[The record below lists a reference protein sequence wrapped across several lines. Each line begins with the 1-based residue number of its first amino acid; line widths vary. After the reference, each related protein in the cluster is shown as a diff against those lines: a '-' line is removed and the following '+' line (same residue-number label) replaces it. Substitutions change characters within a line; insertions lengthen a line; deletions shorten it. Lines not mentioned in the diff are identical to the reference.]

1 MQHFAK
7 LFRSVLLCVF
17 SVFLFHDGFS
27 QVDVS
32 SGTYSES
39 FDAVGTGLPNGW
51 TVRTGATASV
61 LGTAQ
66 QTFATAANTWS
77 NTTGGFK
84 NLASADGLTSSSS
97 ATVQNGST
105 DRVVAL
111 RPTGSIGD
119 PGGAFVLQ
127 LANTTGLS
135 NIQIGFKIQSLDITS
150 ARTMNWIVDYGIGAT
165 PTAFT
170 QISSGT
176 YSTGGSSFSNNT
188 ITITNAIPA
197 GNASNIWIRI
207 VALTTSTGSG
217 NRPTVGIDDFTLTAS
232 TNIPNLSAS
241 ATAISGFNYAEGS
254 GPSNSI
260 SYNLTGSNLSPASGD
275 ITVTAPTN
283 FEVSTSA
290 AGTFT
295 DNLLVPYTSGT
306 LASTPIFVRL
316 KLGLL
321 TGTYGGTG
329 INVTNTLGALN
340 ANVNVRGTVSCGA
353 ATDIS
358 IIRASVPVPVVTP
371 PPSFTAAGTV
381 TAVFGTGKFYIQDAT
396 GGIAVFATNIV
407 STNSIVLGDQIRIT
421 GTPVRFNGE
430 AQINNITCFLKTGTG
445 SVPAPIEFNP
455 TTTSLNAFMCANEG
469 SFVKIPSANFTST
482 GTFTTGS
489 TGSGN
494 NYSIVPCNAQDITE
508 IRVDPNSGTLIGA
521 NIPTVAQ
528 DIIGVLGRFVN
539 TSTDKLQLFPRNLS
553 DLSASATSCASPST
567 CGVTTFTDSPT
578 KLDIVNWNIEWLG
591 HPSSSNGP
599 SNKALQQTNAQT
611 VINGI
616 GADVY
621 MLQEICQYNPANPND
636 NTTSF
641 GKLIEGLNTTFGA
654 NTYSGECSAAV
665 STTGGDPNPQRVCII
680 YKNSVVTK
688 VFSRPMF
695 SNFTP
700 TTYPPTGMP
709 SNFWASGRKPF
720 MFMAKVNINA
730 QTDTILFVG
739 LHAKA
744 GSALDDYARRQFDAK
759 AMYDTLQAQY
769 SSRKTI
775 ILGDMN
781 DDFDK
786 SIASSGCTQR
796 LSSYSPFLYAN
807 PNETLLNG
815 TRPNAD
821 WVPISKVFSDVFCA
835 STAGFPDYIDHQLV
849 SNEMVGTSL
858 GYRYEPASV
867 ASLRPTITDYA
878 TTTSD
883 HYATVARYEYIAP
896 PVITSIV
903 PTGNWSSPSTWSCN
917 CVPTS
922 ADNVV
927 IETGHTITVD
937 AASQAKSLNL
947 KGTLNYVS
955 AFTLSLGM

>member
-7 LFRSVLLCVF
+7 LSLKSVLLCVF
-17 SVFLFHDGFS
+17 SVFLIFNDGFS
-27 QVDVS
+27 QV
-32 SGTYSES
+32 TI
-39 FDAVGTGLPNGW
+39 
-51 TVRTGATASV
+51 AT
-61 LGTAQ
+61 Q
-66 QTFATAANTWS
+66 DFE
-77 NTTGGFK
+77 
-84 NLASADGLTSSSS
+84 TS
-97 ATVQNGST
+97 
-105 DRVVAL
+105 
-111 RPTGSIGD
+111 P
-119 PGGAFVLQ
+119 
-127 LANTTGLS
+127 
-135 NIQIGFKIQSLDITS
+135 
-150 ARTMNWIVDYGIGAT
+150 AT
-165 PTAFT
+165 PTLSYT
-170 QISSGT
+170 TSGT
-176 YSTGGSSFSNNT
+176 GGAIQTGITGTGDRPASANRFFDGSRGYGSANGDNT
-188 ITITNAIPA
+188 ITFGPINASSFTNINFSFRLASYSLNTNGNGADGGDLVEVSISQDGTTYSRELSIA
-197 GNASNIWIRI
+197 GNNNACWNFSATGAATAVYDGNNTATSVAAPSGGLITTGFGNPSVTALPPSSTLYIRI
-207 VALTTSTGSG
+207 RFLNNSANELWLIDQVKLE
-217 NRPTVGIDDFTLTAS
+217 GISAVNPTLTAS
-232 TNIPNLSAS
+232 PSSLLS
-241 ATAISGFNYAEGS
+241 FNYVEGS
-254 GPSNSI
+254 GPSNPI
-260 SYNLTGSNLSPASGD
+260 SYNLTGGNLSPTSGD
-275 ITVTAPTN
+275 ITVMTPTN

-290 AGTFT
+290 TGTFT
-295 DNLLVPYTSGT
+295 DNLLIPYTSGT
-306 LASTPIFVRL
+306 LPSTPIFVRL
-316 KLGLL
+316 KAGLVLGN
-321 TGTYGGTG
+321 YGGTG
-329 INVTNTLGALN
+329 VNVMNTLGTLS
-340 ANVNVRGTVSCGA
+340 ANVNVRGAVSCGT
-353 ATDIS
+353 ATNIS
-358 IIRASVPVPVVTP
+358 VIRASVPVPVVTP

-381 TAVFGTGKFYIQDAT
+381 TAIFGTGKFYIQDAT
-396 GGIAVFATNIV
+396 GGIAVFSSNIV
-407 STNSIVLGDQIRIT
+407 STNSIALGDQIRVT

-430 AQINNITCFLKTGTG
+430 AQINAITCFLKTGTG
-445 SVPAPIEFNP
+445 TVPAPIEFNP
-455 TTTSLNAFMCANEG
+455 NTTSLNAFMCASEG
-469 SFVKIPSANFTST
+469 SLVKIPSSNFTAT

-508 IRVDPNSGTLIGA
+508 IRVDPNSGTLIGST
-521 NIPTVAQ
+521 IPTVTQ

-539 TSTDKLQLFPRNLS
+539 TNTDKLQLFPRNLS

-567 CGVTTFTDSPT
+567 CGITTFTDSPT
-578 KLDIVNWNIEWLG
+578 KLDVVNWNIEWLG
-591 HPSSSNGP
+591 HPSPSNGP

-665 STTGGDPNPQRVCII
+665 SSSVVDPNAQRVCII

-700 TTYPPTGMP
+700 ATYPPTGMP

-744 GSALDDYARRQFDAK
+744 GSALDDYARRQFDVK
-759 AMYDTLQAQY
+759 AMYDTLAQY

-821 WVPISKVFSDVFCA
+821 WSPISKVFSDVFCA

-883 HYATVARYEYIAP
+883 HYATIARYEYIAP

-927 IETGHTITVD
+927 IETGHIVTVD

-947 KGTLNYVS
+947 KGTLNYIS